1 MRRKLGCLRHI
12 ILNIGH
18 LQYAQFGFFLEIS
31 MEMSMHIRILDF
43 FFRKFPKYANKFS
56 GYLGNFLDISKT
68 I

>member
-1 MRRKLGCLRHI
+1 MHSLV
-12 ILNIGH
+12 
-18 LQYAQFGFFLEIS
+18 FFLEIS